1 MLDKIF
7 LSLFGLEWLGFG
19 VLGLFFPDVIAGML
33 GVTSYS
39 ESNLYLNETRAL
51 YAFFTILGMMSLMSI
66 FNVNLRKK
74 VYLTFAILMG
84 SFLIGRLLSFGLDN
98 SFSGASA
105 MIFINELVVFLIAYW
120 RYSRREFIF

>member
-1 MLDKIF
+1 MLDKVF
-7 LSLFGLEWLGFG
+7 LFLFGLEWLGFG
-19 VLGLFFPDVIAGML
+19 ILGLFFPEIITGLL
-33 GVTSYS
+33 GVYEYS
-39 ESNLYLNETRAL
+39 AVYLNETRAL
-51 YAFFTILGMMSLMSI
+51 YAFFTLIGLMSFI
-66 FNVNLRKK
+66 SIYRINLRKK

-105 MIFINELVVFLIAYW
+105 MIFINELIVFLIAYW